1 MTVEGYVEAKYVYRR
16 NNIYYYCRW
25 IPADIKPYYSK
36 QKIVHTLKT
45 KSHKRA
51 LVMAK
56 SINAKIEDYWLGIRL
71 KNYDIETSI
80 SIDYSEKHDT
90 PTLLEC
96 LEHYLKIK
104 GKNKPKSF
112 ENTPK
117 RVVRYFID
125 NAKNRPISSY
135 TSKDAINFRDMLVSR
150 DLSHA
155 SVKRLLAT
163 LKAIVNFSIKELSL
177 DIKNHFSGIYLSK
190 DSKVSKRPSIA
201 NELIYKIQLECKTID
216 DDISWMLGLISDS
229 GMRLAEAAG
238 LKLSDINLDDEIPH
252 IKLIP
257 HKHRP
262 LKTLSSQR
270 LIPLVGTSLWAA
282 KQAVKNSTTE
292 FLFPR
297 YTDSN
302 SCRSSSAS
310 ASTNKLLKAI
320 IGDEYVIHC
329 FRHSLRDRLRN
340 NNTPTEMID
349 QIGGWSMQSV
359 GQTYGEGFNLENLH
373 KQMKL
378 IEIRNADWTRA
389 V

>member
-1 MTVEGYVEAKYVYRR
+1 MTVEGYAEAKYIYRR
-16 NNIYYYCRW
+16 NTIYYYCRW

-45 KSHKRA
+45 KSYKRA

-56 SINAKIEDYWLGIRL
+56 SINAKVEDYWIGIRI
-71 KNYDIETSI
+71 KNYDIQSSI
-80 SIDYSEKHDT
+80 SIDYTEKHNT

-112 ENTPK
+112 EETPK
-117 RVVRYFID
+117 RAVRYFID
-125 NAKNRPISSY
+125 NTKNRPISSY
-135 TSKDAINFRDMLVSR
+135 NSKDAINFRDTLVSKG
-150 DLSHA
+150 LSHG

-163 LKAIVNFSIKELSL
+163 LKAIVNFSIHELSL
-177 DIKNHFSGIYLSK
+177 DMKNHFSGIYLSK
-190 DSKVSKRPSIA
+190 DSKTSKRPSIA
-201 NELIYKIQLECKTID
+201 NELINKVQLECKTINN
-216 DDISWMLGLISDS
+216 DISWMLGLISDS

-238 LKLSDINLDDEIPH
+238 LKLSDVNLNNETPH

-257 HKHRP
+257 HEHRP

-282 KQAVKNSTTE
+282 KQAIKHSTTD

-297 YTDSN
+297 YTDNN

-310 ASTNKLLKAI
+310 ATANKLLKTI

-329 FRHSLRDRLRN
+329 FRHSFRDRLRN

-349 QIGGWSMQSV
+349 QLGGWSMQTV
-359 GQTYGEGFNLENLH
+359 GQTYGEGFNLENLY

-378 IEIRNADWTRA
+378 IEIKNAD
-389 V
+389 